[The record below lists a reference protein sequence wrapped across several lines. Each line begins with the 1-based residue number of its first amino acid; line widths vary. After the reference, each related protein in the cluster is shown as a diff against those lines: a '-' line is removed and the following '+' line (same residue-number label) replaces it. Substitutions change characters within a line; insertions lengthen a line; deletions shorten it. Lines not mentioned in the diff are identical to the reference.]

1 MGTVNVSLL
10 TTDPCSQAFSAEGPT
25 IGFPLMSDIAVLI
38 NTAVA
43 VLAAVLLIVRFRVNP
58 VIALVLSSVYLGLA
72 VGLGVEK
79 TVETI
84 TAGFGDIMVDV
95 GLLIAFGVLMG
106 SILNQSG
113 AIRRLVEHLLNTFGP
128 KRLPYTMGLAIGTL
142 LQSIFL
148 DVLLVISAPLARKL
162 APKIGHLGTARMA
175 TAMAIAL
182 ECGIV
187 FTVPGVASLALAG
200 LLNVP
205 LGKMLLFGLLLVI
218 PTIIISIAIMTFLFR
233 RGFWNEAKDEDHTFV
248 AEEDREG
255 EEEEYD
261 GGAGRPVAAGPAAG
275 RPGSNGT
282 AVQTTSSVAVAERKP
297 KQLPLVVMFA
307 PLLTSL
313 LLIGAGAIL
322 QILKIDLP
330 WLQLLGEPVIALLI
344 GLIGTCLV
352 TRSAIGQKKVEE
364 AIAVGFK
371 ESGQILILTG
381 VGGSLAATVKAAGLG
396 DILGGFFSASTVAPL
411 LVVWAIAA
419 VLHIAVGS
427 VTLSA
432 ITAAGLL
439 APIAPVI
446 GLDPV
451 LLALS
456 AGAGS
461 LFMVHVTSNT
471 FWLLQSLL
479 GQSVRGALKSVTVG
493 VSVASVVAILLILP
507 MSLLF

>member
-1 MGTVNVSLL
+1 
-10 TTDPCSQAFSAEGPT
+10 
-25 IGFPLMSDIAVLI
+25 MSDIAVLI

-43 VLAAVLLIVRFRVNP
+43 VLAAVVLIVRFRVNP
-58 VIALVLSSVYLGLA
+58 VIALVIGSVYLGLA
-72 VGLGVEK
+72 AGLGVEK
-79 TVETI
+79 TVKTI
-84 TAGFGDIMVDV
+84 TSGFGEIMVDV

-113 AIRRLVEHLLNTFGP
+113 AIRRLVEHLLDTFGP
-128 KRLPYTMGLAIGTL
+128 KRLPYTMGLAIGTV

-162 APKIGHLGTARMA
+162 APKIGKLGTARMA

-205 LGKMLLFGLLLVI
+205 LGKMLLFGLLLVV

-248 AEEDREG
+248 EEEDREG
-255 EEEEYD
+255 EEEYD
-261 GGAGRPVAAGPAAG
+261 GGTRPAAG
-275 RPGSNGT
+275 QPQGSGPGSGAAGAQPGRGT
-282 AVQTTSSVAVAERKP
+282 VTVTVAERER
-297 KQLPLVVMFA
+297 KQAPLILLFA

-322 QILKIDLP
+322 QILNIDMP

-352 TRSAIGQKKVEE
+352 TRAAIGQDRVEQ
-364 AIAVGFK
+364 AITVGFK

-381 VGGSLAATVKAAGLG
+381 VGGSLAATVAAAGLG

-411 LVVWAIAA
+411 LVVWASRGAA
-419 VLHIAVGS
+419 HRRRLRHAVRHHRGR
-427 VTLSA
+427 
-432 ITAAGLL
+432 AAGPDCSGHRAGPRAPGPFRRRRIPLHGSRHQQHVL
-439 APIAPVI
+439 APAVP
-446 GLDPV
+446 
-451 LLALS
+451 
-456 AGAGS
+456 AGAECEGRPEIRHCRS
-461 LFMVHVTSNT
+461 LGGLRSRYAPDPAYEPVVLTGPSP
-471 FWLLQSLL
+471 
-479 GQSVRGALKSVTVG
+479 SVQTHANERRMT
-493 VSVASVVAILLILP
+493 
-507 MSLLF
+507 

>member
-1 MGTVNVSLL
+1 
-10 TTDPCSQAFSAEGPT
+10 
-25 IGFPLMSDIAVLI
+25 
-38 NTAVA
+38 
-43 VLAAVLLIVRFRVNP
+43 
-58 VIALVLSSVYLGLA
+58 
-72 VGLGVEK
+72 
-79 TVETI
+79 
-84 TAGFGDIMVDV
+84 
-95 GLLIAFGVLMG
+95 
-106 SILNQSG
+106 
-113 AIRRLVEHLLNTFGP
+113 
-128 KRLPYTMGLAIGTL
+128 
-142 LQSIFL
+142 
-148 DVLLVISAPLARKL
+148 
-162 APKIGHLGTARMA
+162 
-175 TAMAIAL
+175 
-182 ECGIV
+182 
-187 FTVPGVASLALAG
+187 
-200 LLNVP
+200 
-205 LGKMLLFGLLLVI
+205 
-218 PTIIISIAIMTFLFR
+218 MTFLFR

-255 EEEEYD
+255 EEEEPD
-261 GGAGRPVAAGPAAG
+261 GGAAPAPLHPATRRAPAALGTTTG
-275 RPGSNGT
+275 RRG
-282 AVQTTSSVAVAERKP
+282 SVAVAERER
-297 KQLPLVVMFA
+297 KQVPLMVLFA

-322 QILKIDLP
+322 QILKIDMP

-352 TRSAIGQKKVEE
+352 TRSAIGQKRVEE

-381 VGGSLAATVKAAGLG
+381 VGGSLAATVAAAGLG

-439 APIAPVI
+439 APIAPAI

-451 LLALS
+451 LLALA

-471 FWLLQSLL
+471 FWLLQSCWARAC
-479 GQSVRGALKSVTVG
+479 GVR
-493 VSVASVVAILLILP
+493 
-507 MSLLF
+507 

>member
-1 MGTVNVSLL
+1 
-10 TTDPCSQAFSAEGPT
+10 
-25 IGFPLMSDIAVLI
+25 
-38 NTAVA
+38 
-43 VLAAVLLIVRFRVNP
+43 VLLIVRFRVNP
-58 VIALVLSSVYLGLA
+58 VIALVVSSVYLGLA

-79 TVETI
+79 TVSTI

-162 APKIGHLGTARMA
+162 APKIGKLGTARMA

-218 PTIIISIAIMTFLFR
+218 PTIIIAIAIMTFLFR

-255 EEEEYD
+255 EEDQYD
-261 GGAGRPVAAGPAAG
+261 GGAGRPVAAGNAAG
-275 RPGSNGT
+275 GPGTNGT
-282 AVQTTSSVAVAERKP
+282 AGSTAAQAAGSVAVAEREP
-297 KQLPLVVMFA
+297 KQLPLIVLFA

-352 TRSAIGQKKVEE
+352 TRSAIGQKRVEE

-411 LVVWAIAA
+411 LVVWGIAA
-419 VLHIAVGS
+419 LLHIAVGS

-493 VSVASVVAILLILP
+493 VSVASVVAILLIMP

>member
-1 MGTVNVSLL
+1 
-10 TTDPCSQAFSAEGPT
+10 
-25 IGFPLMSDIAVLI
+25 MSDIAVLI

-43 VLAAVLLIVRFRVNP
+43 VLAAVVLIVRFKVNP
-58 VIALVLSSVYLGLA
+58 VIALVIGSIYLGLA
-72 VGLGVEK
+72 AGFGVEK
-79 TVETI
+79 TVKTI
-84 TAGFGDIMVDV
+84 TSGFGEIMVDV

-106 SILNQSG
+106 SILNQTG

-162 APKIGHLGTARMA
+162 APRIGRLGTARMA

-205 LGKMLLFGLLLVI
+205 LGKMLLFGLLLVV

-248 AEEDREG
+248 EEEDREG
-255 EEEEYD
+255 EEEAYD
-261 GGAGRPVAAGPAAG
+261 GGATPASSAGPRPAGGKAAANGTGLAAG
-275 RPGSNGT
+275 NGT
-282 AVQTTSSVAVAERKP
+282 VAVAERET
-297 KQLPLVVMFA
+297 KQFPLLLLFA

-322 QILKIDLP
+322 QILKIEAE
-330 WLQLLGEPVIALLI
+330 WMQLLGEPVIALLI

-352 TRSAIGQKKVEE
+352 ARSAVGQKRVEQ
-364 AIAVGFK
+364 AITVGFK

-381 VGGSLAATVKAAGLG
+381 VGGSLAATVAAAGLG

-439 APIAPVI
+439 APIAPAI

-451 LLALS
+451 LLALA

>member
-1 MGTVNVSLL
+1 
-10 TTDPCSQAFSAEGPT
+10 
-25 IGFPLMSDIAVLI
+25 MSDIAVLI

-43 VLAAVLLIVRFRVNP
+43 VLAAVVLIVRFRVNP
-58 VIALVLSSVYLGLA
+58 VIALVIGSVYLGLA
-72 VGLGVEK
+72 AGFGVEK
-79 TVETI
+79 TVKTI
-84 TAGFGDIMVDV
+84 TSGFGEIMVDV

-113 AIRRLVEHLLNTFGP
+113 AIRRLVEHLLDTFGP
-128 KRLPYTMGLAIGTL
+128 KRLPYTMGLAIGTV

-162 APKIGHLGTARMA
+162 APKIGKLGTARMA

-205 LGKMLLFGLLLVI
+205 LGKMLLFGLLLVV

-248 AEEDREG
+248 EEEDREG
-255 EEEEYD
+255 EEEYD
-261 GGAGRPVAAGPAAG
+261 GGTRQPAGAGSVGSGQGNVSGTQPG
-275 RPGSNGT
+275 RGT
-282 AVQTTSSVAVAERKP
+282 VTVAERER
-297 KQLPLVVMFA
+297 KQAPLILLFA

-313 LLIGAGAIL
+313 ILIGAGAIL
-322 QILKIDLP
+322 QILNIEMP

-352 TRSAIGQKKVEE
+352 TRAAIGQEKVEQ
-364 AIAVGFK
+364 AITVGFK

-381 VGGSLAATVKAAGLG
+381 VGGSLAATVAAAGLG

-439 APIAPVI
+439 APIAPAI

-451 LLALS
+451 LLALA

>member
-1 MGTVNVSLL
+1 
-10 TTDPCSQAFSAEGPT
+10 
-25 IGFPLMSDIAVLI
+25 MSDIAVLI

-43 VLAAVLLIVRFRVNP
+43 VLATVVLIVRFRVNP
-58 VIALVLSSVYLGLA
+58 VISLVIGSVYLGLST
-72 VGLGVEK
+72 GLGVTK

-84 TAGFGDIMVDV
+84 TGGFGEIMVEV

-106 SILNQSG
+106 SILNETG
-113 AIRRLVEHLLNTFGP
+113 AIRRLVEHLLRVFGP
-128 KRLPYTMGLAIGTL
+128 KRLPYTMGLAIGTA

-148 DVLLVISAPLARKL
+148 DVLLVISAPLARRL
-162 APKIGHLGTARMA
+162 APRIGRLGTARMA

-187 FTVPGVASLALAG
+187 FMVPGVAALALAG
-200 LLNVP
+200 LLGVP
-205 LGKMLLFGLLLVI
+205 LGKMMIFGLMLII
-218 PTIIISIAIMTFLFR
+218 PTIIISIAIMSFLFHK
-233 RGFWNEAKDEDHTFV
+233 GFWNEAKDEDSTFV
-248 AEEDREG
+248 ED
-255 EEEEYD
+255 D
-261 GGAGRPVAAGPAAG
+261 GGASDAGSAGAAPAGGAASGTAASPTGGSGAEGREPVPAA
-275 RPGSNGT
+275 
-282 AVQTTSSVAVAERKP
+282 VAVAERPEEKEA
-297 KQLPLVVMFA
+297 PLLVLFA
-307 PLLTSL
+307 PLLTAL
-313 LLIGAGAIL
+313 LLIAAGAVVEIL
-322 QILKIDLP
+322 ELEIA
-330 WLQLLGEPVIALLI
+330 WLQLLGNPVIALLI
-344 GLIGTCLV
+344 GLIGTGV
-352 TRSAIGQKKVEE
+352 VGRFTVGQARVENAITT
-364 AIAVGFK
+364 GFK

-381 VGGSLAATVKAAGLG
+381 VGGSLAATVAAAGLG

-411 LVVWAIAA
+411 LVVWGIAA

-439 APIAPVI
+439 APIAPALGI
-446 GLDPV
+446 DPV
-451 LLALS
+451 LIALA

-507 MSLLF
+507 MSLFF

>member
-1 MGTVNVSLL
+1 
-10 TTDPCSQAFSAEGPT
+10 
-25 IGFPLMSDIAVLI
+25 MSDIAVLV

-58 VIALVLSSVYLGLA
+58 VIALVVSSVYLGLA

-128 KRLPYTMGLAIGTL
+128 KRLPYTMGLAIGTV

-162 APKIGHLGTARMA
+162 APKIGKLGTARMA

-261 GGAGRPVAAGPAAG
+261 GGAGRPVAAGNAASG
-275 RPGSNGT
+275 PGTNGT
-282 AVQTTSSVAVAERKP
+282 VAQATGSVAVAERET
-297 KQLPLVVMFA
+297 KQFPLIVLFA

-352 TRSAIGQKKVEE
+352 TRSAIGQKRVEE

-381 VGGSLAATVKAAGLG
+381 VGGSLAATVAAAGLG
-396 DILGGFFSASTVAPL
+396 HILGGFFSASTVAPL

>member
-1 MGTVNVSLL
+1 MT
-10 TTDPCSQAFSAEGPT
+10 
-25 IGFPLMSDIAVLI
+25 DIAVLI

-43 VLAAVLLIVRFRVNP
+43 ILAAVVLIVRFRVNP
-58 VIALVLSSVYLGLA
+58 VIALVIASVYLGLA

-113 AIRRLVEHLLNTFGP
+113 AIRRLVEHLLKTFGP
-128 KRLPYTMGLAIGTL
+128 NRLPYTMGLAIGTV

-162 APKIGHLGTARMA
+162 APKIGKLGTARMA
-175 TAMAIAL
+175 TSMAIAL

-205 LGKMLLFGLLLVI
+205 LGKMLLFGLILVI

-233 RGFWNEAKDEDHTFV
+233 RGFWNEDKDEDHTFV
-248 AEEDREG
+248 AEDDAEG
-255 EEEEYD
+255 EEEATEGTRFATTAN
-261 GGAGRPVAAGPAAG
+261 GGNSPRTEGAATQPTG
-275 RPGSNGT
+275 GSL
-282 AVQTTSSVAVAERKP
+282 AVAEREREEKP
-297 KQLPLVVMFA
+297 LFLLFA

-313 LLIGAGAIL
+313 LLIGAGAVL
-322 QILKIDLP
+322 QVFDIDMP

-344 GLIGTCLV
+344 GLIGTSLV
-352 TRSAIGQKKVEE
+352 TRAAIGQKRVEE
-364 AIAVGFK
+364 AITVGFK

-396 DILGGFFSASTVAPL
+396 SILGGFFSASSVAPL

-439 APIAPVI
+439 APIAPAI

-451 LLALS
+451 LLALA

-479 GQSVRGALKSVTVG
+479 GQTVRGALKSVSVG
-493 VSVASVVAILLILP
+493 VSVASVVAILLIMP

>member
-1 MGTVNVSLL
+1 
-10 TTDPCSQAFSAEGPT
+10 
-25 IGFPLMSDIAVLI
+25 MSDFAVLI

-43 VLAAVLLIVRFRVNP
+43 VLATVVLIVRFRVNP
-58 VIALVLSSVYLGLA
+58 VISLVIGSVYLGLST
-72 VGLGVEK
+72 GLGVTK

-84 TAGFGDIMVDV
+84 TGGFGEIMVEV

-106 SILNQSG
+106 SILNETG
-113 AIRRLVEHLLNTFGP
+113 AIRRLVEHLLRVFGP
-128 KRLPYTMGLAIGTL
+128 KRLPYTMGLAIGTA

-148 DVLLVISAPLARKL
+148 DVLLVISAPLARRL
-162 APKIGHLGTARMA
+162 APRIGRLGTARMA

-187 FTVPGVASLALAG
+187 FMVPGVAALALAG
-200 LLNVP
+200 LLGVP
-205 LGKMLLFGLLLVI
+205 LGKMMIFGLMLII
-218 PTIIISIAIMTFLFR
+218 PTIIISIAIMSFLFHK
-233 RGFWNEAKDEDHTFV
+233 GFWNEAKDEDSTFV
-248 AEEDREG
+248 ED
-255 EEEEYD
+255 D
-261 GGAGRPVAAGPAAG
+261 GGASDAGSAGAAPAGGAASGTAASPTGGSGAEGREPVPAA
-275 RPGSNGT
+275 
-282 AVQTTSSVAVAERKP
+282 VAVAERPEEKEA
-297 KQLPLVVMFA
+297 PLLVLFA
-307 PLLTSL
+307 PLLTAL
-313 LLIGAGAIL
+313 LLIGAGAVVEIL
-322 QILKIDLP
+322 ELEIA
-330 WLQLLGEPVIALLI
+330 WLQLLGNPVIALLI
-344 GLIGTCLV
+344 GLIGTGV
-352 TRSAIGQKKVEE
+352 VGRFTVGQARVENAITT
-364 AIAVGFK
+364 GFK

-381 VGGSLAATVKAAGLG
+381 VGGSLAATVAAAGLG

-411 LVVWAIAA
+411 LVVWGIAA

-439 APIAPVI
+439 APIAPALGI
-446 GLDPV
+446 DPV
-451 LLALS
+451 LIALA

-507 MSLLF
+507 MSLFF

>member
-1 MGTVNVSLL
+1 
-10 TTDPCSQAFSAEGPT
+10 
-25 IGFPLMSDIAVLI
+25 MSDIAVLI
-38 NTAVA
+38 NTALA

-58 VIALVLSSVYLGLA
+58 VIALVVSSVYLGLA
-72 VGLGVEK
+72 VGLGVE
-79 TVETI
+79 ETI
-84 TAGFGDIMVDV
+84 KTITSGFGEIMVEV

-128 KRLPYTMGLAIGTL
+128 KRLPYTMGLAIGTV

-162 APKIGHLGTARMA
+162 APRIGKLGTARMA

-218 PTIIISIAIMTFLFR
+218 PTIIIAIAIMTFLFR

-248 AEEDREG
+248 AEEDQEG

-261 GGAGRPVAAGPAAG
+261 GGAGRRVSPGAPGG
-275 RPGSNGT
+275 RPDSNGT
-282 AVQTTSSVAVAERKP
+282 EVRARSTVAVAERER
-297 KQLPLVVMFA
+297 KQFPLIVLFA

-322 QILKIDLP
+322 QIMKIDLP
-330 WLQLLGEPVIALLI
+330 WLQLLSEPVIALLI

-352 TRSAIGQKKVEE
+352 TRSAIGQKRVED
-364 AIAVGFK
+364 AITVGFK

-381 VGGSLAATVKAAGLG
+381 VGGSLAATVAAAGLG

-439 APIAPVI
+439 APIAPAI

-451 LLALS
+451 LLALA

-507 MSLLF
+507 MSLLL

>member
-1 MGTVNVSLL
+1 
-10 TTDPCSQAFSAEGPT
+10 
-25 IGFPLMSDIAVLI
+25 MSDIAVLI

-43 VLAAVLLIVRFRVNP
+43 VLATVVLIVRFRVNP
-58 VIALVLSSVYLGLA
+58 VISLVIGSVYLGLST
-72 VGLGVEK
+72 GLGVTK

-84 TAGFGDIMVDV
+84 TGGFGEIMVEV

-106 SILNQSG
+106 SILNETG
-113 AIRRLVEHLLNTFGP
+113 AIRRLVEHLLRVFGP
-128 KRLPYTMGLAIGTL
+128 KRLPYTMGLAIGTA

-148 DVLLVISAPLARKL
+148 DVLLVISAPLARRL
-162 APKIGHLGTARMA
+162 APRIGKLGTARMA

-187 FTVPGVASLALAG
+187 FMVPGVAALALAG
-200 LLNVP
+200 LLGVP
-205 LGKMLLFGLLLVI
+205 LGKMMIFGLMLII
-218 PTIIISIAIMTFLFR
+218 PTIIISIAIMSFLFHK
-233 RGFWNEAKDEDHTFV
+233 GFWNEAKDEDSTFV
-248 AEEDREG
+248 ED
-255 EEEEYD
+255 D
-261 GGAGRPVAAGPAAG
+261 GGASDAGSAGAAPAGGAASGTAASPTGGSGAEEREPVPAA
-275 RPGSNGT
+275 
-282 AVQTTSSVAVAERKP
+282 VAVAERPEEKEA
-297 KQLPLVVMFA
+297 PLLVLFA
-307 PLLTSL
+307 PLLTAL
-313 LLIGAGAIL
+313 LLIAAGAVVEIL
-322 QILKIDLP
+322 ELEIA
-330 WLQLLGEPVIALLI
+330 WLQLLGNPVIALLI
-344 GLIGTCLV
+344 GLIGTGV
-352 TRSAIGQKKVEE
+352 VGRFTVGQARVESAITT
-364 AIAVGFK
+364 GFK

-381 VGGSLAATVKAAGLG
+381 VGGSLAATVAAAGLG

-411 LVVWAIAA
+411 LVVWGIAA

-439 APIAPVI
+439 APIAPALGI
-446 GLDPV
+446 DPV
-451 LLALS
+451 LIALA

-507 MSLLF
+507 MSLFF

>member
-1 MGTVNVSLL
+1 
-10 TTDPCSQAFSAEGPT
+10 
-25 IGFPLMSDIAVLI
+25 MSDLAILI

-43 VLAAVLLIVRFRVNP
+43 VLATVVLIVRFKVNP
-58 VIALVLSSVYLGLA
+58 VISLVIGSVYLGLST
-72 VGLGVEK
+72 GLGVAK

-84 TAGFGDIMVDV
+84 TGGFGEIMVDV

-106 SILNQSG
+106 SILNETG
-113 AIRRLVEHLLNTFGP
+113 AIRRLVEHLLRVFGA
-128 KRLPYTMGLAIGTL
+128 KRLPYTMGLAVGTL

-148 DVLLVISAPLARKL
+148 DVLLVISAPLARRL
-162 APKIGHLGTARMA
+162 APKIGRFGTARMA

-187 FTVPGVASLALAG
+187 FMVPGVASLALAG
-200 LLNVP
+200 LLGVP
-205 LGKMLLFGLLLVI
+205 LGKMLLFGLLLIV

-233 RGFWNEAKDEDHTFV
+233 KGFWNEAKDEDHTFTP
-248 AEEDREG
+248 ED
-255 EEEEYD
+255 D
-261 GGAGRPVAAGPAAG
+261 GGVPAASDGASAAGESGSRGASARPAGGGPAAAEPAPAG
-275 RPGSNGT
+275 
-282 AVQTTSSVAVAERKP
+282 AAVALAEREDRP
-297 KQLPLVVMFA
+297 APLLLLFA
-307 PLLTSL
+307 PLLVSL
-313 LLIGAGAIL
+313 LLIAAGAVLEIAKL
-322 QILKIDLP
+322 EVP
-330 WLQLLGEPVIALLI
+330 WLQLLGEPVMALLI
-344 GLIGTCLV
+344 GLIGTGV
-352 TRSAIGQKKVEE
+352 VARFTVGQKRVEE
-364 AIAVGFK
+364 AISTGFK

-381 VGGSLAATVKAAGLG
+381 VGGSLAATVAAAGLG

-411 LVVWAIAA
+411 LLVWGIAA
-419 VLHIAVGS
+419 LLHIAVGS

-439 APIAPVI
+439 APIAPSI

-451 LLALS
+451 LLALA

>member
-1 MGTVNVSLL
+1 VIVSLL
-10 TTDPCSQAFSAEGPT
+10 TAGTYSKPSMPKATT

-43 VLAAVLLIVRFRVNP
+43 VLAAVVLIVRFRVNP
-58 VIALVLSSVYLGLA
+58 VIALVIGSVYLGLA

-84 TAGFGDIMVDV
+84 TSGFGEIMVEV

-128 KRLPYTMGLAIGTL
+128 KRLPYTLGLALGTL

-162 APKIGHLGTARMA
+162 APRIGKLGTARVA

-218 PTIIISIAIMTFLFR
+218 PTIIISIAIMTFFFR

-248 AEEDREG
+248 AEEDQEG

-261 GGAGRPVAAGPAAG
+261 GGTKHYASAAPGAPTA
-275 RPGSNGT
+275 GSNGSSAR
-282 AVQTTSSVAVAERKP
+282 AVGAAVAVADPEK
-297 KQLPLVVMFA
+297 KQFPLLLLFA

-322 QILKIDLP
+322 QILKIDVP

-352 TRSAIGQKKVEE
+352 TRSAIGQKRVEE
-364 AIAVGFK
+364 AITVGFK

-381 VGGSLAATVKAAGLG
+381 VGGSLAATVAAAGLG

-411 LVVWAIAA
+411 LVVWALAA

-439 APIAPVI
+439 APIAPAI

-451 LLALS
+451 LLALA

>member
-1 MGTVNVSLL
+1 
-10 TTDPCSQAFSAEGPT
+10 
-25 IGFPLMSDIAVLI
+25 MSDIAVLV

-58 VIALVLSSVYLGLA
+58 VIALVVSSVYLGLA

-79 TVETI
+79 TVKTI

-128 KRLPYTMGLAIGTL
+128 KRLPYTMGLAIGTV

-162 APKIGHLGTARMA
+162 APKIGKLGTARMA

-255 EEEEYD
+255 EKEEYD
-261 GGAGRPVAAGPAAG
+261 GGAGRPVAAGNAASG
-275 RPGSNGT
+275 PGTNGT
-282 AVQTTSSVAVAERKP
+282 VAQATGSVAVAERETR
-297 KQLPLVVMFA
+297 QFPLVVLFA

-352 TRSAIGQKKVEE
+352 TRSAIGQKRVEE

-381 VGGSLAATVKAAGLG
+381 VGGSLAATVAAAGLG
-396 DILGGFFSASTVAPL
+396 HILGGFFSASTVAPL

>member
-1 MGTVNVSLL
+1 
-10 TTDPCSQAFSAEGPT
+10 
-25 IGFPLMSDIAVLI
+25 MSDIAVLI

-58 VIALVLSSVYLGLA
+58 VIALVISSVYLGLA
-72 VGLGVEK
+72 VGLGVE
-79 TVETI
+79 ETI
-84 TAGFGDIMVDV
+84 KTITSGFGEIMVEV

-128 KRLPYTMGLAIGTL
+128 KRLPYTMGLAIGTV

-162 APKIGHLGTARMA
+162 APRIGKLGTARMA

-218 PTIIISIAIMTFLFR
+218 PTIIISIAIMTFFFH

-248 AEEDREG
+248 AEEDQEG
-255 EEEEYD
+255 EEEEYN
-261 GGAGRPVAAGPAAG
+261 GGAGRPVGAAAPDW
-275 RPGSNGT
+275 RPHSNGT
-282 AVQTTSSVAVAERKP
+282 EAQARGTVAVLERERK
-297 KQLPLVVMFA
+297 QFPLLVLFA

-322 QILKIDLP
+322 QIMKIDLA
-330 WLQLLGEPVIALLI
+330 WLQLLSEPVIALLI

-352 TRSAIGQKKVEE
+352 SRAAIGQKRVDE

-381 VGGSLAATVKAAGLG
+381 VGGSLAATVAAAGLG

-439 APIAPVI
+439 APIAPAI

-451 LLALS
+451 LLALA

-507 MSLLF
+507 MSLLL

>member
-1 MGTVNVSLL
+1 
-10 TTDPCSQAFSAEGPT
+10 
-25 IGFPLMSDIAVLI
+25 MSDMAILI

-43 VLAAVLLIVRFRVNP
+43 VLATVVLIVRFKVNP
-58 VIALVLSSVYLGLA
+58 VISLVIGSVYLGLSA
-72 VGLGVEK
+72 GLGVTK

-84 TAGFGDIMVDV
+84 TGGFGEIMVEV

-106 SILNQSG
+106 SILNETG
-113 AIRRLVEHLLNTFGP
+113 AIRRLVEHLLHVFGP
-128 KRLPYTMGLAIGTL
+128 KRLPYTMGLALGTA

-162 APKIGHLGTARMA
+162 APRIGKLGTARMA

-187 FTVPGVASLALAG
+187 FMVPGVAALALAG
-200 LLNVP
+200 LLSVP
-205 LGKMLLFGLLLVI
+205 LGKMMIFGLILIV

-233 RGFWNEAKDEDHTFV
+233 RGFWNEEKDEDHIYL
-248 AEEDREG
+248 EEDDDDTSAAGTETIAAG
-255 EEEEYD
+255 TD
-261 GGAGRPVAAGPAAG
+261 TGAGSGSTGNGTGAPGHSG
-275 RPGSNGT
+275 RSNGDG
-282 AVQTTSSVAVAERKP
+282 AVTEPVPAGASVAVAEADKEREA
-297 KQLPLVVMFA
+297 PLLVLFA
-307 PLLTSL
+307 PLLVSL

-322 QILKIDLP
+322 EILKIEMA

-344 GLIGTCLV
+344 GLIGTGV
-352 TRSAIGQKKVEE
+352 MGRYTVGQKRVET
-364 AIAVGFK
+364 AIATGFK

-381 VGGSLAATVKAAGLG
+381 VGGSLAATVGAAGLG

-411 LVVWAIAA
+411 LVVWGIAA
-419 VLHIAVGS
+419 LLHIAVGS

-439 APIAPVI
+439 APIAPAI
-446 GLDPV
+446 GIDPV
-451 LLALS
+451 LIALA

-493 VSVASVVAILLILP
+493 VSVASVVAILLIMP

>member
-1 MGTVNVSLL
+1 M
-10 TTDPCSQAFSAEGPT
+10 P
-25 IGFPLMSDIAVLI
+25 DIAVLI

-58 VIALVLSSVYLGLA
+58 VIALVVSSVYLGLA

-79 TVETI
+79 TVSTI

-113 AIRRLVEHLLNTFGP
+113 AIRRLVEHLLHTFGP

-162 APKIGHLGTARMA
+162 APKIGKLGTARMA

-218 PTIIISIAIMTFLFR
+218 PTIIIAIAMMTFLFR

-255 EEEEYD
+255 EEDQYD
-261 GGAGRPVAAGPAAG
+261 GGAGRPVAAGNAAG
-275 RPGSNGT
+275 PGTNGT
-282 AVQTTSSVAVAERKP
+282 EGPSAAQSTGSVAVAERDP
-297 KQLPLVVMFA
+297 KQLPLIVLFA

-352 TRSAIGQKKVEE
+352 TRSAIGQKRVEE

-411 LVVWAIAA
+411 LVVWGIAA
-419 VLHIAVGS
+419 LLHIAVGS

-493 VSVASVVAILLILP
+493 VSVASVVAILLIMP

>member
-1 MGTVNVSLL
+1 
-10 TTDPCSQAFSAEGPT
+10 
-25 IGFPLMSDIAVLI
+25 MSDIAVLI

-58 VIALVLSSVYLGLA
+58 VISLILASVYLGLA
-72 VGLGVEK
+72 VGLGVEE
-79 TVETI
+79 TVKTI
-84 TAGFGDIMVDV
+84 TGGFGEIMVDV

-113 AIRRLVEHLLNTFGP
+113 AIRRLVEHLLKTFGP
-128 KRLPYTMGLAIGTL
+128 KRLPYTMGLAIGTV

-162 APKIGHLGTARMA
+162 APKIGKLGTARMA

-248 AEEDREG
+248 AEEDSEG
-255 EEEEYD
+255 EEPADKGLASVPTTNNERGATASSAQPA
-261 GGAGRPVAAGPAAG
+261 GG
-275 RPGSNGT
+275 
-282 AVQTTSSVAVAERKP
+282 SVAVVERERKEA
-297 KQLPLVVMFA
+297 PLLLLFA

-322 QILKIDLP
+322 EIFEIQLP

-352 TRSAIGQKKVEE
+352 TRAAIGQKKVEE

-381 VGGSLAATVKAAGLG
+381 VGGSLAATVAAAGLG

-439 APIAPVI
+439 APIAPAI

-451 LLALS
+451 LLALA

>member
-1 MGTVNVSLL
+1 
-10 TTDPCSQAFSAEGPT
+10 
-25 IGFPLMSDIAVLI
+25 MSDIAVLI

-43 VLAAVLLIVRFRVNP
+43 VLAAVVLIVRFRVNP
-58 VIALVLSSVYLGLA
+58 VISLVIASVYLGLA
-72 VGLGVEK
+72 VGLGVEE
-79 TVETI
+79 TVKTI
-84 TAGFGDIMVDV
+84 TSGFGEIMVDV

-113 AIRRLVEHLLNTFGP
+113 AIRRLVEHLLKTFGP

-162 APKIGHLGTARMA
+162 APKIGKLGTARMA

-205 LGKMLLFGLLLVI
+205 LGKMLLFGLLLVV

-248 AEEDREG
+248 AEEDSEG
-255 EEEEYD
+255 EEPTSGSLPGTETASNS
-261 GGAGRPVAAGPAAG
+261 GASSSTQPTKG
-275 RPGSNGT
+275 
-282 AVQTTSSVAVAERKP
+282 AVVVAERESNEKP
-297 KQLPLVVMFA
+297 LIMLFA

-313 LLIGAGAIL
+313 ILIGAGAIL
-322 QILKIDLP
+322 QIFKIDLP

-352 TRSAIGQKKVEE
+352 TRASIGQKKVEE

-419 VLHIAVGS
+419 ALHIAVGS

-439 APIAPVI
+439 APIAPAI

-451 LLALS
+451 LLALA

-507 MSLLF
+507 MGLLF

>member
-1 MGTVNVSLL
+1 
-10 TTDPCSQAFSAEGPT
+10 
-25 IGFPLMSDIAVLI
+25 MSDIAVLI

-43 VLAAVLLIVRFRVNP
+43 VLAAVVLIVRFRVNP
-58 VIALVLSSVYLGLA
+58 VISLVIASVYLGLA
-72 VGLGVEK
+72 VGLGVEE
-79 TVETI
+79 TVKTI
-84 TAGFGDIMVDV
+84 TSGFGEIMVDV

-113 AIRRLVEHLLNTFGP
+113 AIRRLVEHLLKTFGP

-162 APKIGHLGTARMA
+162 APKIGKLGTARMA

-205 LGKMLLFGLLLVI
+205 LGKMLLFGLLLVV

-248 AEEDREG
+248 AEEDSEG
-255 EEEEYD
+255 EEPTSGSLPGTETASNS
-261 GGAGRPVAAGPAAG
+261 GASSSTQPTKG
-275 RPGSNGT
+275 
-282 AVQTTSSVAVAERKP
+282 AVVVAERESNEKP
-297 KQLPLVVMFA
+297 LIMLFA

-313 LLIGAGAIL
+313 ILIGAGAIL
-322 QILKIDLP
+322 QIFKIDLP
-330 WLQLLGEPVIALLI
+330 WLQLLGEPAIALLI

-352 TRSAIGQKKVEE
+352 TRASIGQKKVEE

-419 VLHIAVGS
+419 ALHIAVGS

-439 APIAPVI
+439 APIAPAI

-451 LLALS
+451 LLALA

>member
-1 MGTVNVSLL
+1 
-10 TTDPCSQAFSAEGPT
+10 
-25 IGFPLMSDIAVLI
+25 MSDIAVLI

-43 VLAAVLLIVRFRVNP
+43 VLATVVLIVRFRVNP
-58 VIALVLSSVYLGLA
+58 VISLVIGSVYLGLST
-72 VGLGVEK
+72 GLGVTK

-84 TAGFGDIMVDV
+84 TGGFGEIMVEV

-106 SILNQSG
+106 SILNETG
-113 AIRRLVEHLLNTFGP
+113 AIRRLVEHLLRVFGP
-128 KRLPYTMGLAIGTL
+128 KRLPYTMGLAIGTA

-148 DVLLVISAPLARKL
+148 DVLLVISAPLARRL
-162 APKIGHLGTARMA
+162 APRIGKLGTARMA

-187 FTVPGVASLALAG
+187 FMVPGVAALALAG
-200 LLNVP
+200 LLGVP
-205 LGKMLLFGLLLVI
+205 LGKMMIFGLMLII
-218 PTIIISIAIMTFLFR
+218 PTIIISIAIMSFLFHK
-233 RGFWNEAKDEDHTFV
+233 GFWNEAKDEDSTFV
-248 AEEDREG
+248 ED
-255 EEEEYD
+255 D
-261 GGAGRPVAAGPAAG
+261 GGASDAGSAGAAPAGGAASGTAASPTGGSGAEGREPVPAA
-275 RPGSNGT
+275 
-282 AVQTTSSVAVAERKP
+282 VAVAERPEEKEA
-297 KQLPLVVMFA
+297 PLLVLFA
-307 PLLTSL
+307 PLLTAL
-313 LLIGAGAIL
+313 LLIGAGAVVEIL
-322 QILKIDLP
+322 ELEIA
-330 WLQLLGEPVIALLI
+330 WLQLLGNPVIALLI
-344 GLIGTCLV
+344 GLIGTGV
-352 TRSAIGQKKVEE
+352 VGRFTVGQARVENAITT
-364 AIAVGFK
+364 GFK

-381 VGGSLAATVKAAGLG
+381 VGGSLAATVAAAGLG

-411 LVVWAIAA
+411 LVVWGIAA

-439 APIAPVI
+439 APIAPALGI
-446 GLDPV
+446 DPV
-451 LLALS
+451 LIALA

-507 MSLLF
+507 MSLFF

>member
-1 MGTVNVSLL
+1 
-10 TTDPCSQAFSAEGPT
+10 
-25 IGFPLMSDIAVLI
+25 MSDIAVLI

-43 VLAAVLLIVRFRVNP
+43 VLAAVVLIVRFKVNP
-58 VIALVLSSVYLGLA
+58 VIALVIGSVYLGLA
-72 VGLGVEK
+72 AGLGVEK
-79 TVETI
+79 TVKTI
-84 TAGFGDIMVDV
+84 TSGFGEIMVDV

-106 SILNQSG
+106 SILNQTG

-162 APKIGHLGTARMA
+162 APRIGKLGTARMA

-248 AEEDREG
+248 EEEDREG
-255 EEEEYD
+255 EEEAYD
-261 GGAGRPVAAGPAAG
+261 GGAKPASAAGLQPAGGKAA
-275 RPGSNGT
+275 NGT
-282 AVQTTSSVAVAERKP
+282 GLKTGNGTVAVAERET
-297 KQLPLVVMFA
+297 KQFPLLLLFA

-322 QILKIDLP
+322 EILKIDAE
-330 WLQLLGEPVIALLI
+330 WMKLLGEPVIALLI

-352 TRSAIGQKKVEE
+352 ARSAVGQKRVEE
-364 AIAVGFK
+364 AITVGFK

-381 VGGSLAATVKAAGLG
+381 VGGSLAATVAAAGLG

-439 APIAPVI
+439 APIAPAI

-451 LLALS
+451 LLALA

>member
-1 MGTVNVSLL
+1 
-10 TTDPCSQAFSAEGPT
+10 
-25 IGFPLMSDIAVLI
+25 MSDIAVLV

-58 VIALVLSSVYLGLA
+58 VIALVVSSVYLGLA

-79 TVETI
+79 TVKTI

-128 KRLPYTMGLAIGTL
+128 KRLPYTMGLAIGTV

-162 APKIGHLGTARMA
+162 APKIGKLGTARMA

-255 EEEEYD
+255 EKEEYD
-261 GGAGRPVAAGPAAG
+261 GGAGRPVAAGNAASG
-275 RPGSNGT
+275 PGTNGT
-282 AVQTTSSVAVAERKP
+282 VAQATGSVAVAEREP
-297 KQLPLVVMFA
+297 KQFPLVVLFA

-352 TRSAIGQKKVEE
+352 TRSAIGQKRVEE

-381 VGGSLAATVKAAGLG
+381 VGGSLAATVAAAGLG
-396 DILGGFFSASTVAPL
+396 HILGGFFSASTVAPL

>member
-1 MGTVNVSLL
+1 
-10 TTDPCSQAFSAEGPT
+10 
-25 IGFPLMSDIAVLI
+25 MSDIAVLI

-43 VLAAVLLIVRFRVNP
+43 VLAAVVLIVRFRVNP
-58 VIALVLSSVYLGLA
+58 VISLVIASVYLGLA
-72 VGLGVEK
+72 VGLGVEE
-79 TVETI
+79 TVKTI
-84 TAGFGDIMVDV
+84 TSGFGEIMVDV

-113 AIRRLVEHLLNTFGP
+113 AIRRLVEHLLKTFGP

-162 APKIGHLGTARMA
+162 APKIGKLGTARMA

-205 LGKMLLFGLLLVI
+205 LGKMLLFGLLLVV

-248 AEEDREG
+248 AEEDSEG
-255 EEEEYD
+255 EEPTSGSLPGTD
-261 GGAGRPVAAGPAAG
+261 TASNSGSSTQPTKGAVI
-275 RPGSNGT
+275 
-282 AVQTTSSVAVAERKP
+282 VAERESKEKP
-297 KQLPLVVMFA
+297 LIMLFA

-313 LLIGAGAIL
+313 ILIGAGAIL
-322 QILKIDLP
+322 QIFKIDLP

-352 TRSAIGQKKVEE
+352 TRASIGQKKVEE

-419 VLHIAVGS
+419 ALHIAVGS

-439 APIAPVI
+439 APIAPAI

-451 LLALS
+451 LLALA

>member
-1 MGTVNVSLL
+1 
-10 TTDPCSQAFSAEGPT
+10 
-25 IGFPLMSDIAVLI
+25 MSDIAVLI

-43 VLAAVLLIVRFRVNP
+43 VIAAVVLIVRFRVNP
-58 VIALVLSSVYLGLA
+58 VIALVIGSVYLGLA
-72 VGLGVEK
+72 AGLGVEK
-79 TVETI
+79 TVKTI
-84 TAGFGDIMVDV
+84 TSGFGEIMVDV

-113 AIRRLVEHLLNTFGP
+113 AIRRLVEHLLRTFGP
-128 KRLPYTMGLAIGTL
+128 KRLPYTMGLALGTV

-162 APKIGHLGTARMA
+162 APKIGKLGTARMA

-248 AEEDREG
+248 EEEDREG

-261 GGAGRPVAAGPAAG
+261 GGTLPSASAAPGG
-275 RPGSNGT
+275 NPGSDGS
-282 AVQTTSSVAVAERKP
+282 AARPAGAAVAVAEHERK
-297 KQLPLVVMFA
+297 QAPLILLFA

-322 QILKIDLP
+322 QILKIDMP
-330 WLQLLGEPVIALLI
+330 WLQLLCEPVIALLI

-352 TRSAIGQKKVEE
+352 ARSAIGQKRVEQ
-364 AIAVGFK
+364 AITVGFK

-381 VGGSLAATVKAAGLG
+381 VGGSLAATVAAAGLG
-396 DILGGFFSASTVAPL
+396 HILGGFFSASTVAPL

-439 APIAPVI
+439 APIAPAI

>member
-1 MGTVNVSLL
+1 
-10 TTDPCSQAFSAEGPT
+10 
-25 IGFPLMSDIAVLI
+25 MSDIAVLI

-43 VLAAVLLIVRFRVNP
+43 VLAAVVLIVRFRVNP
-58 VIALVLSSVYLGLA
+58 VIALVISSVYLGLA
-72 VGLGVEK
+72 VGLGVEE
-79 TVETI
+79 TVKTI
-84 TAGFGDIMVDV
+84 TSGFGEIMVDV

-113 AIRRLVEHLLNTFGP
+113 AIRRLVEHLLDTFGP
-128 KRLPYTMGLAIGTL
+128 KRLPYTMGLAIGTV

-162 APKIGHLGTARMA
+162 APKIGKLGTARMA

-218 PTIIISIAIMTFLFR
+218 PTIIISIAIMTFVFR

-255 EEEEYD
+255 EEEEPD
-261 GGAGRPVAAGPAAG
+261 GGVEPATASSG
-275 RPGSNGT
+275 HTPGSGGPG
-282 AVQTTSSVAVAERKP
+282 AQLAGAAVAVAERER
-297 KQLPLVVMFA
+297 KQFPLIVLFA

-322 QILKIDLP
+322 QILKIDMP

-352 TRSAIGQKKVEE
+352 TRSAIGQKRVEE

-381 VGGSLAATVKAAGLG
+381 VGGSLAATVAAAGLG

-439 APIAPVI
+439 APIAPAI

-451 LLALS
+451 LLALA

>member
-1 MGTVNVSLL
+1 
-10 TTDPCSQAFSAEGPT
+10 
-25 IGFPLMSDIAVLI
+25 MSDIAVLI

-43 VLAAVLLIVRFRVNP
+43 VLAAVVLIVRFKVNP
-58 VIALVLSSVYLGLA
+58 VIALVIGSVYLGLA

-79 TVETI
+79 TIETI
-84 TAGFGDIMVDV
+84 TSGFGEIMVEV

-106 SILNQSG
+106 SILNQTG
-113 AIRRLVEHLLNTFGP
+113 AIRRLVEHLLHTFGP
-128 KRLPYTMGLAIGTL
+128 KRLPYTMGLALGTL

-162 APKIGHLGTARMA
+162 APRIGKLGTARMA

-205 LGKMLLFGLLLVI
+205 LGKMLLFGLLLVV
-218 PTIIISIAIMTFLFR
+218 PTIVISIAIMTFLFR

-255 EEEEYD
+255 EQEEYD
-261 GGAGRPVAAGPAAG
+261 GGVKPVSAAGRQPGAGNAAGNATGNAAGAAGPEK
-275 RPGSNGT
+275 GSAT
-282 AVQTTSSVAVAERKP
+282 VAVAERET
-297 KQLPLVVMFA
+297 KQFPLPILFA

-322 QILKIDLP
+322 KILNLDVP
-330 WLQLLGEPVIALLI
+330 FMQLLGEPVIALLI

-352 TRSAIGQKKVEE
+352 ARSAVGQDRVEQ
-364 AIAVGFK
+364 AITVGFK

-381 VGGSLAATVKAAGLG
+381 VGGSLAATVAAAGLG
-396 DILGGFFSASTVAPL
+396 HILGGFFSASTVAPL

-439 APIAPVI
+439 APIAPAI

-451 LLALS
+451 LLALA

>member
-1 MGTVNVSLL
+1 
-10 TTDPCSQAFSAEGPT
+10 
-25 IGFPLMSDIAVLI
+25 MSDIAVLI

-43 VLAAVLLIVRFRVNP
+43 VLAAVVLIVRFRVNP
-58 VIALVLSSVYLGLA
+58 VIALVISSVYLGLA
-72 VGLGVEK
+72 VGLGVEE
-79 TVETI
+79 TVKTI
-84 TAGFGDIMVDV
+84 TSGFGEIMVDV

-113 AIRRLVEHLLNTFGP
+113 AIRRLVEHLLSTFGP
-128 KRLPYTMGLAIGTL
+128 KRLPYTMGLAIGTV

-162 APKIGHLGTARMA
+162 APKIGKLGTARMA

-218 PTIIISIAIMTFLFR
+218 PTIVISIAIMTFLFR
-233 RGFWNEAKDEDHTFV
+233 RGFWNEEKDEDHTFV

-255 EEEEYD
+255 EEEEPD
-261 GGAGRPVAAGPAAG
+261 GGAAPATASSG
-275 RPGSNGT
+275 HTPGSGGPG
-282 AVQTTSSVAVAERKP
+282 AQLAGAAVAVAERER
-297 KQLPLVVMFA
+297 KQFPLMVLFA

-322 QILKIDLP
+322 QILKIDMP

-352 TRSAIGQKKVEE
+352 TRSAIGQKRVEE

-381 VGGSLAATVKAAGLG
+381 VGGSLAATVAAAGLG

-439 APIAPVI
+439 APIAPAI

-451 LLALS
+451 LLALA

>member
-1 MGTVNVSLL
+1 
-10 TTDPCSQAFSAEGPT
+10 
-25 IGFPLMSDIAVLI
+25 MSDIAVLI

-58 VIALVLSSVYLGLA
+58 VIALVISSVYLGLA
-72 VGLGVEK
+72 VGLGVE
-79 TVETI
+79 ETI
-84 TAGFGDIMVDV
+84 KTITSGFGEIMVEV

-106 SILNQSG
+106 SILNESG

-128 KRLPYTMGLAIGTL
+128 KRLPYTMGLAIGTV

-162 APKIGHLGTARMA
+162 APRIGKLGTARMA

-218 PTIIISIAIMTFLFR
+218 PTIIISIAIMTFFFR

-248 AEEDREG
+248 AEEDQEG
-255 EEEEYD
+255 EEEEYNGD
-261 GGAGRPVAAGPAAG
+261 AGRPVGAAAPDW
-275 RPGSNGT
+275 RPHSNGT
-282 AVQTTSSVAVAERKP
+282 EAQARGTVAVAERER
-297 KQLPLVVMFA
+297 KQFPLLVLFA

-322 QILKIDLP
+322 QIMKIDLA
-330 WLQLLGEPVIALLI
+330 WLQLLSEPVIALLI

-352 TRSAIGQKKVEE
+352 SRAAIGQKRVEE

-381 VGGSLAATVKAAGLG
+381 VGGSLAATVAAAGLG

-439 APIAPVI
+439 APIAPAI

-451 LLALS
+451 LLALA

-507 MSLLF
+507 MSLLL

>member
-1 MGTVNVSLL
+1 M
-10 TTDPCSQAFSAEGPT
+10 Q
-25 IGFPLMSDIAVLI
+25 DIAVLI

-58 VIALVLSSVYLGLA
+58 VIALVVSSVYLGLA

-79 TVETI
+79 TVKTI

-128 KRLPYTMGLAIGTL
+128 KRLPYTMGLAIGTV

-162 APKIGHLGTARMA
+162 APKIGKLGTARMA

-218 PTIIISIAIMTFLFR
+218 PTIIIAIAIMTFLFR

-261 GGAGRPVAAGPAAG
+261 GGAGRPVAAGNPAGGPGTNGTAPQAAG
-275 RPGSNGT
+275 R
-282 AVQTTSSVAVAERKP
+282 VAVAEREP
-297 KQLPLVVMFA
+297 KQFPLIVLFA

-352 TRSAIGQKKVEE
+352 TRSAIGQKRVEE

-381 VGGSLAATVKAAGLG
+381 VGGSLAATVAAAGLG
-396 DILGGFFSASTVAPL
+396 HILGGFFSASTVAPL

>member
-1 MGTVNVSLL
+1 M
-10 TTDPCSQAFSAEGPT
+10 Q
-25 IGFPLMSDIAVLI
+25 DIAVLI

-43 VLAAVLLIVRFRVNP
+43 VLAAVVLIVRFRVNP
-58 VIALVLSSVYLGLA
+58 VIALVIGSVYLGLA
-72 VGLGVEK
+72 AGFGVEK
-79 TVETI
+79 TVKTI
-84 TAGFGDIMVDV
+84 TSGFGEIMVDV

-113 AIRRLVEHLLNTFGP
+113 AIRRLVEHLLDTFGP
-128 KRLPYTMGLAIGTL
+128 KRLPYTMGLAIGTV

-162 APKIGHLGTARMA
+162 APKIGKLGTARMA

-218 PTIIISIAIMTFLFR
+218 PTIVISIAIMTFLFR
-233 RGFWNEAKDEDHTFV
+233 RGFWNEARDEDHTFV
-248 AEEDREG
+248 EEEDREG
-255 EEEEYD
+255 EEEYD
-261 GGAGRPVAAGPAAG
+261 GGTRQPAAG
-275 RPGSNGT
+275 QSAAGQPAAGHTAAGVSGTRGQGT
-282 AVQTTSSVAVAERKP
+282 APGAQPGGGTVTVAERER
-297 KQLPLVVMFA
+297 KQAPLILLFA

-313 LLIGAGAIL
+313 LLIGAGAIME
-322 QILKIDLP
+322 ILDIEMP

-352 TRSAIGQKKVEE
+352 TRAAIGQEKVEQ
-364 AIAVGFK
+364 AITVGFK

-381 VGGSLAATVKAAGLG
+381 VGGSLAATVAAAGLG

-439 APIAPVI
+439 APIAPAI

-451 LLALS
+451 LLALA